1 MCYNI
6 VSVLCFAFF
15 GCKGYG
21 ILVPQSG
28 LKSIPH
34 ALESQVLTTGP
45 RGKSSEEIL
54 EGNLRTKGKT
64 SQKRQKE
71 QPKK

>member
-21 ILVPQSG
+21 ILVPQLG
-28 LKSIPH
+28 LQSIPH

-45 RGKSSEEIL
+45 QGKSSEEIL
-54 EGNLRTKGKT
+54 EGNLRTEEET